1 MKYLLLAVMLATI
14 GLLTYRIVVINK
26 REYSKLVRDVVR
38 LHIVAASTVFV
49 YALTMLAANV
59 FFAKAV
65 YGIYLWCT
73 DFLLLFF
80 YVYIRDYTQS
90 FELPRPV
97 SIVIFTSICIDGL
110 LLGLNIFRDCL
121 FSMRKG
127 KGIFGDDSYRVVDRT
142 NLFLYHKCVAYLFTL
157 LILTLLIFAIIRAAR
172 IYVKQ
177 YLAITYCFLFTIG
190 INMSYEIFEFD
201 FDYSVLSYGIIAVL
215 IYYFTFSYVP
225 KGLVEMT
232 LTMVVRN
239 INDGVVCMDLNGR
252 CIYANANARQIFHCS
267 KNNEIIEE
275 YYRTWTNGRRYDEIE
290 ETNWQSETEIN
301 GEVRY
306 FLTSYKGIRD
316 EEGLYIGCYFVMHD
330 ETEHCRK
337 LAEEKY
343 RNRHDMLTGLFNREY
358 FYELVENQIRENPK
372 VNYSILCVDIQN
384 FKIINDVFGIEKGDE
399 FLKSVA
405 DTLRGFATG
414 DTICA
419 RLTGDRFAM
428 CVRDSKIQLEQ
439 YLEAMDEIS
448 KIGDDHSY
456 CARIYT
462 GICPIRDAKTLISV
476 YCDRAFLA
484 IESIKGDYQQ
494 SIAYYDDE
502 LRKRMLEGQHMVND
516 FRRAIAKQ
524 EFQIFLQ
531 PQVDMDGKM
540 LGAEALV
547 RWFRPVYGMI
557 LPENFIGI
565 FERSGLI
572 SSMDQYVWDLACKL
586 LQRWKHAGNE
596 QYYISVNVSPKD
608 FYFMD
613 VYQTLTTLVECY
625 EINPDNLHLEI
636 TETSVMKDA
645 KKHLALI
652 DKLREYGFQV
662 VMDDFGRGY
671 SSLNML
677 QYMNIDA
684 LKIDMEFLRKN
695 DDSERSRMILE
706 MILSL
711 AKELEIQVI
720 AEGTEQKDQLRYM
733 QKLGC
738 ESFQGYYFAKP
749 MPVCDFEK
757 AYF

>member
-1 MKYLLLAVMLATI
+1 MIA
-14 GLLTYRIVVINK
+14 LLTYRILVINK
-26 REYSKLVRDVVR
+26 REYSKLARDVVR
-38 LHIVAASTVFV
+38 LHIVAATTVLT
-49 YALTMLAANV
+49 YALTMVAANAI
-59 FFAKAV
+59 FAKWV

-80 YVYIRDYTQS
+80 YIYIRDYTQS
-90 FELPRPV
+90 FELPRMV
-97 SIVIFTSICIDGL
+97 NIVIRVLIVVDGIL
-110 LLGLNIFRDCL
+110 AVINVYTNCL
-121 FSMRKG
+121 FAMQKG
-127 KGIFGDDSYRVVDRT
+127 KGIFGDNSYRVVERT
-142 NLFLYHKCVAYLFTL
+142 NLYLYHKSLAYLFAILVLAL
-157 LILTLLIFAIIRAAR
+157 LLHAIVCAAR
-172 IYVKQ
+172 IYVNQ

-190 INMSYEIFEFD
+190 INVAYEIFEFD

-225 KGLVEMT
+225 KGLVEKT

-239 INDGVVCMDLNGR
+239 INDGVACLDLNGR
-252 CIYANANARQIFHCS
+252 CIYANANARQILHAIR
-267 KNNEIIEE
+267 NNELIEE
-275 YYRTWTNGRRYDEIE
+275 YYQTWAAGRRLDEIGE
-290 ETNWQSETEIN
+290 ASWQGETEIN
-301 GEVRY
+301 GETRY
-306 FLTSYKGIRD
+306 FTTSYKGIRD
-316 EEGLYIGCYFVMHD
+316 EQGQFIGCYFAMHD
-330 ETEHCRK
+330 ETEHRRM

-343 RNRHDMLTGLFNREY
+343 RNSHDSLTGLYNREH
-358 FYELVENQIRENPK
+358 FYELVEAQIKENPK
-372 VNYSILCVDIQN
+372 VKYSILCADIQN

-399 FLKSVA
+399 FLKAVA
-405 DTLRGFATG
+405 DTLRGLATE

-428 CVRDSKIQLEQ
+428 CVRDSKIQCER
-439 YLEAMDEIS
+439 YLEALDEIS
-448 KIGDDHSY
+448 KIGDDRSY

-462 GICPIRDAKTLISV
+462 GICPIRDTKTLISV

-502 LRKRMLEGQHMVND
+502 LRKQMLEGQHMVSD
-516 FRRAIAKQ
+516 FRLAIARQ

-531 PQVDMDGKM
+531 PQVDMNGNM
-540 LGAEALV
+540 VGAEALV
-547 RWFRPVYGMI
+547 RWFRPIHGMI
-557 LPENFIGI
+557 LPENFIDI

-572 SSMDQYVWDLACKL
+572 SSMDQYVWELACKQ
-586 LQRWKHAGNE
+586 LQSWKEMGHS

-613 VYQTLTTLVECY
+613 VYRTLTTLVECY
-625 EINPDNLHLEI
+625 EINPENLHLEI

-652 DKLREYGFQV
+652 DKLRAYGFQV
-662 VMDDFGRGY
+662 VMDDFGSGY

-677 QYMNIDA
+677 QDMNIDA

-711 AKELEIQVI
+711 AKELGIQVI
-720 AEGTEQKDQLRYM
+720 AEGTEQKDQLQYM

-749 MPVCDFEK
+749 MPVSQFEK
-757 AYF
+757 TYF

>member
-1 MKYLLLAVMLATI
+1 MLAMI
-14 GLLTYRIVVINK
+14 GLLTYRIIVINK
-26 REYSKLVRDVVR
+26 KEYSKLARDVVR
-38 LHIVAASTVFV
+38 LHIVAATTVLA
-49 YALTMLAANV
+49 YALTMLAPNV
-59 FFAKAV
+59 VFAKSV

-80 YVYIRDYTQS
+80 YIYIRDYTQS
-90 FELPRPV
+90 FELPRMV
-97 SIVIFTSICIDGL
+97 NIVICVLIVVDGL
-110 LLGLNIFRDCL
+110 LLGLNVFLDCL
-121 FSMRKG
+121 FSMQIGRG
-127 KGIFGDDSYRVVDRT
+127 SFGDDSYRVVYRT
-142 NLFLYHKCVAYLFTL
+142 NMYLYHKCVAYMFAILVLAL
-157 LILTLLIFAIIRAAR
+157 LIQAIARAPR

-177 YLAITYCFLFTIG
+177 YFAITCCFLFTIG
-190 INMSYEIFEFD
+190 INVLYEVFDFD

-225 KGLVEMT
+225 KGLVEKT

-239 INDGVVCMDLNGR
+239 ISDGVICMDMNGR
-252 CIYANANARQIFHCS
+252 CIYANDNARQIFHTTRG
-267 KNNEIIEE
+267 NDRIEE
-275 YYRTWTNGRRYDEIE
+275 YYRTWTNGRRYDEIGE
-290 ETNWQSETEIN
+290 MSWQSETEIQ
-301 GEVRY
+301 GEKRY
-306 FLTSYKGIRD
+306 YFTSYKGIHD

-330 ETEHCRK
+330 ETEHRRQ

-343 RNRHDMLTGLFNREY
+343 RNRHDLLTGLYNREY
-358 FYELVENQIRENPK
+358 FYELVEEQIKNNPK
-372 VNYSILCVDIQN
+372 VKYSILCADIQN

-405 DTLRGFATG
+405 DTLRGLATG

-419 RLTGDRFAM
+419 RLTGDRFAL
-428 CVRDSKIQLEQ
+428 CVRDSKIQHER

-448 KIGDDHSY
+448 KIGDDRSY
-456 CARIYT
+456 SARIYT

-502 LRKRMLEGQHMVND
+502 LRKHMLEGQHMVSD
-516 FRRAIAKQ
+516 FRLAIARQ

-531 PQVDMDGKM
+531 PQVDMNGNM
-540 LGAEALV
+540 VGAEALV

-557 LPENFIGI
+557 LPENFIEI

-572 SSMDQYVWDLACKL
+572 SSMDQYVWEQACKQ
-586 LQRWKHAGNE
+586 LQIWKETGHE

-652 DKLREYGFQV
+652 DKLRAYGFRV
-662 VMDDFGRGY
+662 VMDDFGSGY

-677 QYMNIDA
+677 QDMNIDA

-711 AKELEIQVI
+711 AKELGIQVI

-749 MPVCDFEK
+749 MPVKQFEK
-757 AYF
+757 IYF